1 MAEAYPES
9 VPARYSHS
17 VSIAP
22 ALWRYLALLLIIVAG
37 VVAVDRPKPPDAAP
51 LNAPATEFSSARA
64 MVHVENVARRPHPV
78 GTFEHAAVKDYIVQH
93 LSAIGLTPEIQEA
106 SAVNENGGAPFS
118 AGTVRNIVA
127 AKRGT
132 DASAMALMLVAHYD
146 SVPGAPGASD
156 DGVAVASLLETA
168 RALSVGPQLKND
180 VIFLF
185 TDGEEIGLLGA
196 KVFATEH
203 PRAKDV
209 RLVLNFEAR
218 GVNGPVALFETSEGN
233 QRLISEFAKAAN
245 HPAASSLFSELY
257 KLLPNDTD
265 LSVFK
270 AAGMQGLNFAFF
282 KGLTHYHTQL
292 DSPDN
297 VNERSMQHQGSY
309 ALALAQQF
317 GNADLSKRSDRN
329 AVYFDLLGIWLLH
342 YSVAWVIP
350 LVVLIVLLYA
360 GVTIIGLVK
369 RRLTL
374 TGIALGFLFLLVA
387 MLIAPIAVGV
397 AWVVISTIQPDYRA
411 MLQGHTYDTGV
422 YLIAFVLLTI
432 AITSALYALFRKKAT
447 IENLLVGS
455 LLWWVLLL
463 LLVAPALPGISYLL
477 TWPLLFM
484 LPVLAVM
491 MNSRQTDLI
500 PARNL
505 PLLSL
510 AAIPGVLIVVP
521 AVHTTLLA
529 LPVGAAG
536 PVMVLMVL
544 LLALLLPVI
553 GLATRRGR
561 TLPAVAFLLTL
572 VLMVVALV
580 TSSFDTQRRK
590 PTDLFYALNADTG
603 KSLWV
608 SSDERANEWTA
619 QFLTSPT
626 ERGTLADFFPLS
638 SRSYTKTAAPSI
650 EVLPPD
656 VSVLDDRSESG
667 VRNLLLRL
675 RSARQAPYMSIQLDS
690 ETKILGAAVN
700 GKQISADNKTAAN
713 DAKERWG
720 LRYFGA
726 PSNGIE
732 LLLRIAPGVPLKLR
746 VVDQT
751 YALPNEL
758 VGPARARPDYMMATP
773 FPYSLYSDSTLVSKS
788 FSF

>member
-1 MAEAYPES
+1 MAEAYPDS
-9 VPARYSHS
+9 VPARYSHG

-22 ALWRYLALLLIIVAG
+22 ALWKYLALLLI
-37 VVAVDRPKPPDAAP
+37 VVAAVAAIDRPKPPDAAS

-64 MVHVENVARRPHPV
+64 MVHVENVAQRPHPV
-78 GTFEHAAVKDYIVQH
+78 GTFEHAAVKDYIVQQ
-93 LSAIGLTPEIQEA
+93 LFAIGLTPEIQEA
-106 SAVNENGGAPFS
+106 SAVAENGGAPFS

-132 DASAMALMLVAHYD
+132 DAGPAALMLVAHYD
-146 SVPGAPGASD
+146 SVPGASGASD
-156 DGVAVASLLETA
+156 NGVAVAALLETA

-196 KVFATEH
+196 KVFVTEH

-218 GVNGPVALFETSEGN
+218 GVSGPVALFETSDGN

-245 HPAASSLFSELY
+245 QPVASSLFSELY

-270 AAGMQGLNFAFF
+270 AAGMPGLNFALF

-292 DSPDN
+292 DSLDN
-297 VNERSMQHQGSY
+297 VDKRSLQHQGNY
-309 ALALAQQF
+309 ALPLAQQF
-317 GNADLSKRSDRN
+317 GNADLSKQSDRN

-342 YSVAWVIP
+342 YSVAWVVP
-350 LVVLIVLLYA
+350 LIILTALLYA
-360 GVTIIGLVK
+360 GVTIIGLLK
-369 RRLTL
+369 GRLTL
-374 TGIALGFLFLLVA
+374 TGIALGFLFLLLA
-387 MLIAPIAVGV
+387 MLTAPIAVGV
-397 AWVVISTIQPDYRA
+397 AWLVMSTIQPDYRA
-411 MLQGHTYDTGV
+411 MLQGHTYDTNV

-484 LPVLAVM
+484 LAVLAVM
-491 MNSRQTDLI
+491 MNSRQTDPI
-500 PARNL
+500 PAWNL
-505 PLLSL
+505 PLFSL
-510 AAIPGVLIVVP
+510 GAIPGVLIIVP

-529 LPVGAAG
+529 LPVGMAG
-536 PVMVLMVL
+536 PVMVLVVL

-553 GLATRRGR
+553 GLAARRGR
-561 TLPAVAFLLTL
+561 LVPVVAFLLTL
-572 VLMVVALV
+572 VFMLVALV
-580 TSSFDTQRRK
+580 TSSFDRQQRK
-590 PTDLFYALNADTG
+590 PTNLFYALNADTG

-619 QFLTSPT
+619 QFLTLPT
-626 ERGTLADFFPLS
+626 ETGKLGDFFPLS
-638 SRSYTKTAAPSI
+638 SRSYTKSAAPPI

-667 VRNLLLRL
+667 VRSLLLRF
-675 RSARQAPYMSIQLDS
+675 RSARQAPFMSIQLAS
-690 ETKILGAAVN
+690 ATKILGAAVN
-700 GKQISADNKTAAN
+700 GKQISSDTRTAAN
-713 DAKERWG
+713 DATERWG
-720 LRYFGA
+720 FRYFGV

-732 LLLRIAPGVPLKLR
+732 LLLRIAPGVPLTLR

-751 YALPNEL
+751 YALPDVL

-773 FPYSLYSDSTLVSKS
+773 FPYSPYNDSTLVSKS

>member
-1 MAEAYPES
+1 MAEAFPEG
-9 VPARYSHS
+9 VPARYSHGI
-17 VSIAP
+17 SIAP
-22 ALWRYLALLLIIVAG
+22 ALWRYLALLLIIVAT
-37 VVAVDRPKPPDAAP
+37 VVAIDRPKPPDAAP
-51 LNAPATEFSSARA
+51 LTALPTEFSSARA
-64 MVHVENVARRPHPV
+64 MIHVENVARHPHPV
-78 GTFEHAAVKDYIVQH
+78 GTSEHAAVKNYIVQS
-93 LSAIGLTPEIQEA
+93 LAAIGLTPEIQEA
-106 SAVNENGGAPFS
+106 SAVDEKDGAPFS
-118 AGTVRNIVA
+118 GGTVRNIVA
-127 AKRGT
+127 VKRGT
-132 DASAMALMLVAHYD
+132 DANPAAVMLVAHYD

-156 DGVAVASLLETA
+156 DGIAVASLLETA
-168 RALSVGPQLKND
+168 RALSVGPQVKND

-196 KVFATEH
+196 KAFATEH
-203 PRAKDV
+203 PRARDV

-270 AAGMQGLNFAFF
+270 AAGIPGLNFAFF

-292 DSPDN
+292 DSLDN
-297 VNERSMQHQGSY
+297 VDQRSLQHQGSY

-329 AVYFDLLGIWLLH
+329 AVYFDLLGIRLVH
-342 YSVAWVIP
+342 YSTAWVIP
-350 LVVLIVLLYA
+350 LIALTALLYA
-360 GVTIIGLVK
+360 GVTIIGFRK
-369 RRLTL
+369 GRLTL
-374 TGIALGFLFLLVA
+374 TGVALGFLFLLLA
-387 MLIAPIAVGV
+387 MLTAPIVVGV
-397 AWVVISTIQPDYRA
+397 AWVVISTIHPDYRA

-432 AITSALYALFRKKAT
+432 GITSALYALFRKKAT
-447 IENLLVGS
+447 VENLLVGS

-477 TWPLLFM
+477 TWPLVFM
-484 LPVLAVM
+484 LAVLAVM
-491 MNSRQTDLI
+491 MNSRQTDL
-500 PARNL
+500 NL
-505 PLLSL
+505 SLLSL
-510 AAIPGVLIVVP
+510 AAIPGVLIMVP

-536 PVMVLMVL
+536 PVMVLVVL

-553 GLATRRGR
+553 SLASRRKR
-561 TLPAVAFLLTL
+561 FLPAVTLALTL
-572 VLMVVALV
+572 VLISVALV
-580 TSSFDTQRRK
+580 TSSFDKQRRK

-608 SSDERANEWTA
+608 SSDARANEWTA
-619 QFLTSPT
+619 QFLTTPT
-626 ERGTLADFFPLS
+626 ERGKLADFFPLS
-638 SRSYTKTAAPSI
+638 LRSYIKSAAPSV
-650 EVLPPD
+650 EVLPPE
-656 VSVLDDRSESG
+656 VSVLDDRTESG
-667 VRNLLLRL
+667 VRSLLLRL

-690 ETKILGAAVN
+690 ETKILGSTVN
-700 GKQISADNKTAAN
+700 GKQINSDNKTG
-713 DAKERWG
+713 ERWG

-732 LLLRIAPGVPLKLR
+732 LLLRMAPGVPLKLR

-751 YALPNEL
+751 YELPNVL
-758 VGPARARPDYMMATP
+758 VGPARPRPDYMMAPP